1 MFKTAVASTFVLLAA
16 SCVFW
21 IETDGFSAFTVESAR
36 RADVV
41 RNPRTVPVVSLQSS
55 NGEVVDLHDG
65 GPQPTLV
72 EFIYASCP
80 TLCLALGEDFYRLQE
95 KIELDPRHSGVRL
108 LSISFDL
115 DRDTPERLGDYAKTH
130 GARSPIWKI
139 VRPRS
144 EADLRQLLDV
154 FGIVVKADGAGGFV
168 HNAAIHLIDAR
179 GRLVRIGD
187 IGQGLRLLSEG
198 ANGS

>member
-16 SCVFW
+16 ICIFW
-21 IETDGFSAFTVESAR
+21 IETDGFTAFTVESAR

-41 RNPRTVPVVSLQSS
+41 RKPRTVPVVSLQSS

-65 GPQPTLV
+65 GSQPTLV

-95 KIELDPRHSGVRL
+95 KITHNPRHSGVRL

-115 DRDTPERLGDYAKTH
+115 ERDTLALLDDYAKTH
-130 GARSPIWKI
+130 GARSSTWKI

-144 EADLRQLLDV
+144 EVELRSLLDV
-154 FGIVVKADGAGGFV
+154 FGIVVKDDGTGGFV

-179 GRLVRIGD
+179 GRLVKIGD
-187 IGQGLRLLSEG
+187 IGQGLLLLSES